1 MGDTFSYFVVLI
13 PLAVIIALAL
23 FFYRLF
29 TKNMS
34 KDAAEIE
41 KKKELDRIKQNA
53 ELKEARIISANPES
67 QSNTNTSHRYIN
79 LRFEIKTD
87 NDDYK
92 IYPAR
97 WYVDTFNISQLQPDS
112 RIQVKVYNDY
122 VFPIIDGARLVN

>member
-13 PLAVIIALAL
+13 PLAVMIALAL

-34 KDAAEIE
+34 KDSAEIE

-53 ELKEARIISANPES
+53 EFKEARIISANPEN
-67 QSNTNTSHRYIN
+67 QSNTNPSHRYIN
-79 LRFEIKTD
+79 LRFEIKAESGE
-87 NDDYK
+87 YK
-92 IYPAR
+92 MYSAR
-97 WYVDTFNISQLQPDS
+97 WYVDTFNISQLLPDS

-122 VFPIIDGARLVN
+122 VFPMIDGARLVN